1 MVPFGIIQIDSKNWA
16 QEKSKFKQLILGS
29 TNDDDFKV
37 DAALTLFGATSEGT
51 YIVKKGIII
60 NTNRNYSFRYG
71 SLFQSSFDRVSNLWG
86 SPVLNSKDEVWGI
99 HVISSETTS
108 YELKSDY
115 IKNILKQIQTNGKI
129 CRGDIGV
136 HLDLIIMGIA
146 KTNYKLYNSVADEIL
161 ATIKNTGG
169 PPEIMIVSTITPS
182 SPAEKIIKA
191 GDIIYKVNDKIIG
204 NDFLLF
210 DSILNENVGQE
221 ITVTVSRNGEL
232 IPLPIKVNNT
242 QDDKITK
249 YVSFA
254 GAYLH
259 DISTSVKSYL
269 FTNIEGVYLTY
280 TAIGSPFSKVSSKNQ
295 GSKNNYV
302 LTSINSKPIKSI
314 DGLVQ
319 FFKSNCEVESIYIE
333 GVDYNAFSN
342 KMTSQSV
349 DLDFNSLLQVY
360 NLNQDSLKWEVQSLD
375 LNKYCAE
382 SKPGRNSSVRA
393 KLARKSDRSASNVN
407 EEGIKN
413 FLNILKILIVDF

>member
-1 MVPFGIIQIDSKNWA
+1 MVPFGIIQIDSVNWA
-16 QEKSKFKQLILGS
+16 QEYTKFKQFKLGT

-37 DAALTLFGATSEGT
+37 DAPLSLIGATTEGT

-86 SPVLNSKDEVWGI
+86 SPVLNSKYEVWGI
-99 HVISSETTS
+99 HVISTDTTS

-115 IKNILKQIQTNGKI
+115 IRNILKQIQSNGKI
-129 CRGDIGV
+129 SRGDIGV

-146 KTNYKLYNSVADEIL
+146 KTNYKLTNQVADEIMT
-161 ATIKNTGG
+161 TIKNSGG

-182 SPAEKIIKA
+182 SPAEKVIKP
-191 GDIIYKVNDKIIG
+191 GDIIYKINEKIIG
-204 NDFLLF
+204 NDFLIF
-210 DSILNENVGQE
+210 DIILNENVGKE
-221 ITVTVSRNGEL
+221 IIVTISRNGEL
-232 IPLPIKVNNT
+232 LSLPIKVGNT
-242 QDDKITK
+242 QEDKISK

-254 GAYLH
+254 GAYFH

-280 TAIGSPFSKVSSKNQ
+280 TSVGSPFSKISSKNS
-295 GSKNNYV
+295 GSKNNYI

-314 DGLVQ
+314 EGLIQ
-319 FFKSNCEVESIYIE
+319 FFKTNCEIESIYVE

-360 NLNQDSLKWEVQSLD
+360 NLNNETLKWEVESLD
-375 LNKYCAE
+375 LNKFCAE
-382 SKPGRNSSVRA
+382 ANPGKNTITRA
-393 KLARKSDRSASNVN
+393 RLARKSDTSTSNIN
-407 EEGIKN
+407 EEGI
-413 FLNILKILIVDF
+413 